1 MALRPQLE
9 AAFEVP
15 KQFQTLKLKN
25 LLIARE
31 LALTGTQPV
40 GKGFIGDANCT
51 FFSIAPDCIQLHA
64 TATDS
69 FAQV

>member
-1 MALRPQLE
+1 MKLRPQLE

-15 KQFQTLKLKN
+15 KLFQTFT

-31 LALTGTQPV
+31 LALIDTPPEV
-40 GKGFIGDANCT
+40 KGFIGDANCT